1 MPFKKTPVQKFQ
13 MCDPDTFPSWSQR
26 FLRVLL
32 PFTIRK
38 ILLKSK
44 KTLENSRRIFCLF
57 CDHRVWAA
65 ASTGNQSDPLLLGLH
80 KKRLSTLRDLLHIEA
95 ILSFSFLV
103 LLCLY
108 LLRRGFFFCCA
119 VLSLPSPQRL
129 LLLLRCFVFTF
140 SVEASS
146 FLVLFFFFF
155 SFSHGPSKTAIFKL
169 EGLVSSFGIGGL
181 RTCF

>member
-1 MPFKKTPVQKFQ
+1 MRCF
-13 MCDPDTFPSWSQR
+13 CLY
-26 FLRVLL
+26 FLRRGFFFCCAVLSL
-32 PFTIRK
+32 PSPQR
-38 ILLKSK
+38 
-44 KTLENSRRIFCLF
+44 
-57 CDHRVWAA
+57 
-65 ASTGNQSDPLLLGLH
+65 LLLL
-80 KKRLSTLRDLLHIEA
+80 LRCFVFTFSADA
-95 ILSFSFLV
+95 SSFVALV
-103 LLCLY
+103 CLY

-119 VLSLPSPQRL
+119 VLSLLSPQRL

-181 RTCF
+181 RT